1 MNEHNSQ
8 IKPSLIDFPC
18 HFPIKVMGAKHEHFT
33 SEILKAIQKYAP
45 QTQLENITV
54 RPSSNGN
61 YIGATVTVYVEN
73 QSQLDNIYQVLTSHT
88 MVKVVF

>member
-1 MNEHNSQ
+1 MNEHISQ
-8 IKPSLIDFPC
+8 PNPSLIDFPC
-18 HFPIKVMGAKHEHFT
+18 HFPIKVMGAKHEHFAT
-33 SEILKAIQKYAP
+33 EILHAIQKYAP
-45 QTQLENITV
+45 QTTLEHITI

-73 QSQLDNIYQVLTSHT
+73 QTQLDNIYQVLTSHA

>member
-45 QTQLENITV
+45 QTQKNTTQI
-54 RPSSNGN
+54 
-61 YIGATVTVYVEN
+61 
-73 QSQLDNIYQVLTSHT
+73 
-88 MVKVVF
+88 